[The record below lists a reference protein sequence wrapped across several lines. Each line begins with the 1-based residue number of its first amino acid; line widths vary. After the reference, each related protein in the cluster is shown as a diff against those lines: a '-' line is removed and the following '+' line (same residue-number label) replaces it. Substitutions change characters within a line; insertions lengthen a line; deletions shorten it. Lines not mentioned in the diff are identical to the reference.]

1 MSGSLESDKIL
12 KINKSNLVEDF
23 EMLKRLLILFV
34 FCAFI
39 PVAVNAQTDVG
50 EKKEEN
56 TEVVE
61 EKKQVVKKANKR
73 PNRPERKPEPFDE
86 ADVKT
91 MASQCVTFETEKG
104 NIKLELFPESA
115 PETVRNF
122 LNLSAIGALDNTTF
136 SRVVPN
142 FIIQGGNLYSN
153 ENITNDLKW
162 RATDTIP
169 DEPNLIKHEAGILSM
184 ARPDEPDGAST
195 HFFILLRAATTLDGK
210 FAAFGKVVEG
220 MDVVKTINEMQVE
233 GETPKEPVRIKKA
246 RVAVCTAPTN
256 NSETIDES

>member
-1 MSGSLESDKIL
+1 MK
-12 KINKSNLVEDF
+12 K
-23 EMLKRLLILFV
+23 LLILFV
-34 FCAFI
+34 FCLL
-39 PVAVNAQTDVG
+39 VSVGVNAQT
-50 EKKEEN
+50 ETAETKEEK
-56 TEVVE
+56 TTAVE
-61 EKKQVVKKANKR
+61 QEQKRVEKKANKR
-73 PNRPERKPEPFDE
+73 PNRPERKPEPYDE

-91 MASQCVTFETEKG
+91 MALQCVTFETEKG

-210 FAAFGKVVEG
+210 FAAFGKVLEG
-220 MDVVKTINEMQVE
+220 MDVVKTINEMPVE
-233 GETPKEPVRIKKA
+233 GETPKEPVRIKSAK
-246 RVAVCTAPTN
+246 VALCSTPN
-256 NSETIDES
+256 DNSESVENQ